1 MGSARD
7 TSILVLFCGGTLVM
21 EEDERGSLLTPA
33 LDRAIENLL
42 SMESRLDE
50 LAKIDVA
57 YIDNIDS
64 SNIIPGHWDR
74 VATVI
79 AENYDGHEGFV
90 VTHGTDTMA
99 YTASALSFALRGLG
113 KPVVLTGSLIPGKRI
128 ESDARRNFVNAVRV
142 AGMDLS
148 GVFIVFDR
156 EILLGARATK
166 VSESRLDAF
175 TTVNGAAVGD
185 IRVDV
190 RLSLRAPR
198 TDATP
203 ELMTG
208 FEENIAI
215 VTLAPGMPRTVL
227 WNLVES
233 GIRGLVLRGFGT
245 GNVAHDYHDA
255 IERASELGIP
265 VVVTTQCLQ
274 GTTMMH
280 LYDLGS
286 KLLDL
291 GVIQAYDMSL
301 ESTVTKLM
309 WALKRADTVDGVRE
323 IMHKDYCGEI
333 RVPRGAQTQGRR
345 GEGAL

>member
-1 MGSARD
+1 MK
-7 TSILVLFCGGTLVM
+7 ILVLFCGGTLVM

-42 SMESRLDE
+42 SMETRLGE
-50 LAKIDVA
+50 LADIDVA
-57 YIDNIDS
+57 CIDNIDS
-64 SNIIPGHWDR
+64 SNIRPGHWDR

-79 AENYDGHEGFV
+79 GENYDSHDGFV

-99 YTASALSFALRGLG
+99 YTASALSFVLRGLG
-113 KPVVLTGSLIPGKRI
+113 KPVVLTGSLIPGRRI

-156 EILLGARATK
+156 QILLGSRATK

-175 TTVNGAAVGD
+175 TTVNGSAVGD

-190 RLSLRAPR
+190 RLHEHASRSEGS
-198 TDATP
+198 P
-203 ELMTG
+203 ELHTG

-215 VTLAPGMPRTVL
+215 VTLAPGMPRAVL
-227 WNLVES
+227 SNLVES
-233 GIRGLVLRGFGT
+233 GIRGMVLRGFGT
-245 GNVAHDYHDA
+245 GNVAHEYHEA
-255 IERASELGIP
+255 IERAAELSIP

-280 LYDLGS
+280 LYDLGV

-291 GVIQAYDMSL
+291 GVIQAHDMSL

-309 WALKRADTVDGVRE
+309 WALWRAESVEGVRE
-323 IMHKDYCGEI
+323 IMHTDYCGEI
-333 RVPRGAQTQGRR
+333 RVPRA
-345 GEGAL
+345 A

>member
-1 MGSARD
+1 MK
-7 TSILVLFCGGTLVM
+7 ILVLFCGGTLVM

-42 SMESRLDE
+42 NMETRLGE
-50 LAKIDVA
+50 LAEIEVA

-64 SNIIPGHWDR
+64 SNIRPDHWDR
-74 VATVI
+74 VATVVS
-79 AENYDGHEGFV
+79 ENYDAHDGFV
-90 VTHGTDTMA
+90 VTHGTDTLA

-113 KPVVLTGSLIPGKRI
+113 KPVVLTGSLIPGRRL

-142 AGMDLS
+142 ACMDLA
-148 GVFIVFDR
+148 GVFVVFDR

-190 RLSLRAPR
+190 RLAAHEPR
-198 TDATP
+198 SGGTP
-203 ELMTG
+203 ELHTG

-215 VTLAPGMPRTVL
+215 VTLAPGMPRAVIE
-227 WNLVES
+227 NLVES

-245 GNVAHDYHDA
+245 GNVAHDYHHA
-255 IERASELGIP
+255 IERAAELGIP

-301 ESTVTKLM
+301 ECTVAKLM
-309 WALKRADTVDGVRE
+309 WALSRTGSVDAVRE
-323 IMHKDYCGEI
+323 VMHTDYCGEI
-333 RVPRGAQTQGRR
+333 RVPRAAQ
-345 GEGAL
+345 